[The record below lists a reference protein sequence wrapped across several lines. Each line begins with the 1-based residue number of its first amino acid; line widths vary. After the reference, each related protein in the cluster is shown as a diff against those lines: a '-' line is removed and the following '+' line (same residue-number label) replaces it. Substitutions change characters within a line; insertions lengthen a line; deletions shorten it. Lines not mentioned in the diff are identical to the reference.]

1 MTITTRYHQLRD
13 TVIKSVAKHY
23 PPLTVCLLALWCL
36 YAGAAQALTASSAP
50 SIRFDNPFE
59 EVESTSRQLG
69 GALSIVQDDRGFIWF
84 AGENG
89 VGRYDGR
96 NLKLYQADALSV
108 NGIPASYI
116 WQMAVDH
123 EGVLWQAGEGGL
135 SYYDEAQDI
144 FHHLKQVGGQDFTSE
159 VISALAVAEDN
170 TLYAGGLLGLHA
182 ISPDR
187 TQMQVHTLEPPVA
200 SGPDVG
206 QVRDLAIDAE
216 GRVWIATAGM
226 GVVIFDPRNKS
237 FEYLIHE
244 PGNSNSLAYNN
255 VRSIMHDDQ
264 GRAWLGTYGKGIS
277 VLDPSTG
284 HFTHYDHDRNDP
296 DSLAVDIVW
305 DITQDSEGLIWV
317 ALDQGGL
324 ALFNEDTGG
333 FHHYT
338 NVPYDPQSLPSNQ
351 LRVIYEDRNRDL
363 WIGAFPA
370 GVSFYN
376 RSSQV
381 FRHYTARPN
390 DPHSL
395 SNDAILT
402 FLETDDGTIW
412 VGTEGGLN
420 ALDPDTG
427 KIRQYL
433 ADPLDP
439 SALAANPVLSLAED
453 PDGSLWVGTWAGG
466 LHRFDRDSQTFTR
479 YPTGQGAQGPNDEFI
494 WSLLLSSGNTLWLG
508 TENGGLNRFH
518 RDTQTFTHF
527 THRPDSANTIS
538 GNYIP
543 ALLEDDEN
551 RIWVGS
557 FTGVDIFNPETGAFT
572 HTEMQGVKGN
582 DISSQNIRSL
592 YEDSQGR
599 IWVGTQH
606 RGVHR
611 LDKAGNIVD
620 VFNMSNGLPSANIS
634 SILEDTQGA
643 IWLATANGIA
653 RLDPDS
659 GAVNTYSR
667 EDGLAGSHYN
677 RDATLRDSRG
687 QLWFGSTDGITVFNP
702 EELNRQG
709 PDFPVVITN
718 LRILNREVPIGTPDS
733 PLQKSILLTDEFT
746 LTHEDT
752 MFSFDFAALNYRQSN
767 IIRYSYRLEGF
778 DRDWNN
784 IGRIPTATYT
794 NINPGNYRFRTRAS
808 VNGETWVEGQ
818 SLAITI
824 LPPPWRSWWA
834 YLIYLGIFAVLLWF
848 AHKYITLQVRA
859 EAYRSKSMTDPL
871 TQLYNRAGI
880 AQVSEGVFA
889 NATTKKG
896 MCLMI
901 MDIDHF
907 KRINDRRGHDA
918 GDRILCD
925 VSRVV
930 RDCLRNSDHFGRWG
944 GEEFILMCATH
955 GRTSSHFLAEKVR
968 KAVEAHTYEQHSR
981 RPVHISVSIGVADLL
996 PDDTFESALK
1006 RADNALY
1013 KAKELGRNCVVMAE

>member
-1 MTITTRYHQLRD
+1 MPFATRLA
-13 TVIKSVAKHY
+13 SLA
-23 PPLTVCLLALWCL
+23 LGLLLLWCL
-36 YAGAAQALTASSAP
+36 PASAAQPQAASATP

-59 EVESTSRQLG
+59 EVDATSRQLG
-69 GALSIVQDDRGFIWF
+69 GVLSIVQDERGFIWL

-96 NLKLYQADALSV
+96 NLKIYQADALATD
-108 NGIPASYI
+108 GIPASYI
-116 WQMAVDH
+116 WKMLVDR

-135 SYYDEAQDI
+135 SYYDEATDA

-159 VISALAVAEDN
+159 VISALAVAGDN
-170 TLYAGGLLGLHA
+170 TLYAGGVLGLHE

-187 TQMQVHTLEPPVA
+187 RQMRVHALEPPA
-200 SGPDVG
+200 TPGPNVG
-206 QVRDLAIDAE
+206 QIRDLALDAE

-226 GVVIFDPRNKS
+226 GVAIFDPRDHS
-237 FEYLIHE
+237 FEYLVHDPE
-244 PGNSNSLAYNN
+244 DPDSLAYNN
-255 VRSIMHDDQ
+255 VRSILHDDR
-264 GRAWLGTYGKGIS
+264 GRTWLGTYGKGIS
-277 VLDPSTG
+277 VLEHSSG
-284 HFTHYDHDRNDP
+284 RFTHYAHHRDDP
-296 DSLAVDIVW
+296 HSLAVDIVW

-324 ALFNEDTGG
+324 ARFDEATGG

-338 NVPYDPQSLPSNQ
+338 NVPYDPQSLASNQ
-351 LRVIYEDRNRDL
+351 VRVVFEDRSRDL

-376 RSSQV
+376 RSTQV

-390 DPHSL
+390 DPGSL
-395 SNDAILT
+395 SNNAILS
-402 FLETDDGTIW
+402 FLETRDGTIW

-427 KIRQYL
+427 RFRQYL
-433 ADPLDP
+433 SDPENP
-439 SALAANPVLSLAED
+439 TALAASPVLSLAED
-453 PDGSLWVGTWAGG
+453 SDGDLWVGTWAGG
-466 LHRFDRDSQTFTR
+466 LHHLDRASQTFTR
-479 YPTGQGAQGPNDEFI
+479 YPAGEGGDSPNDDFI
-494 WSLLLSSGNTLWLG
+494 WSLLLTGDDTLWIG
-508 TENGGLNRFH
+508 TENGGLNRYRQDSGHFA
-518 RDTQTFTHF
+518 HF
-527 THRPDSANTIS
+527 THQADNNNSIS
-538 GNYIP
+538 GNYVP
-543 ALLEDDEN
+543 ALLEDDSG
-551 RIWVGS
+551 RIWVGG
-557 FTGVDIFNPETGAFT
+557 FTGVDILDPDTGAFT
-572 HTEMQGVKGN
+572 HTQMQGVKGDN
-582 DISSQNIRSL
+582 ISSQNIRSL

-599 IWVGTQH
+599 VWVGTQH

-611 LDKAGNIVD
+611 LDEAGNIVD
-620 VFNMSNGLPSANIS
+620 RFDMSHGLPSANIS
-634 SILEDTQGA
+634 SILEDAQGA
-643 IWLATANGIA
+643 IWLATANGLA

-659 GAVNTYSR
+659 RTVSTYSR

-677 RDATLRDSRG
+677 RNATLRDRHG

-718 LRILNREVPIGTPDS
+718 LRILNRQVPIGTAES
-733 PLQKSILLTDEFT
+733 PLRESILRTRELT
-746 LTHEDT
+746 LSHEDT

-784 IGRIPTATYT
+784 IGRNPTATYT
-794 NINPGNYRFRTRAS
+794 NINPGEYRFRTRAS

-834 YLIYLGIFAVLLWF
+834 YLIYLGILAVLLWF

-930 RDCLRNSDHFGRWG
+930 RDCLRTSDQFGRWG

-955 GRTSSHFLAEKVR
+955 GRASSHYLAEKVR
-968 KAVEAHTYEQHSR
+968 KAVEAHTFEQHSR
-981 RPVHISVSIGVADLL
+981 RPVHITVSLGVADLL
-996 PDDTFESALK
+996 PEDTFESALK